1 MSNLRLF
8 GFIVGCCGLILTFLI
23 YRGSRWKRANFVL
36 LSFFNISLITVCLY
50 PDVVN
55 FIRDAFLLK
64 QSERGRILV
73 LLILSNIFLLFF
85 TVYTKSKT
93 ENLRIQFDKL
103 VRSLGAA
110 PLHIE
115 GKGNGNIKP
124 IMVVIPAFNE
134 AVNLKELL
142 PQIPQRINDLEVGIL
157 VIDDGSTDDT
167 GRVAEQLGCVSVRNM
182 INRGQGAASR
192 LGYDILTQNN
202 VAVGV
207 TMDADNQHRPDDLPE
222 LVAPILEDRY
232 DLVIGSRILGHE
244 SSPGS
249 AVRYFGVRLFSS
261 IISMV
266 IPARVTDCSS
276 GFKAF
281 NIQKLKQMHLT
292 EDQFQSAEVIIEAA
306 KKGLRIGEVPIT
318 IENRAHG
325 KSKKGPDW
333 SYGLNFSKTIV
344 KTWWRR

>member
-8 GFIVGCCGLILTFLI
+8 GFIIGCSGLILTFLV
-23 YRGSRWKRANFVL
+23 YRGSRWKRTNFVL
-36 LSFFNISLITVCLY
+36 LSFFSISLITVCLY
-50 PDVVN
+50 PDVLN

-64 QSERGRILV
+64 NSERGRILA

-93 ENLRIQFDKL
+93 ENLRLQFDKL

-110 PLHIE
+110 ALHIKE
-115 GKGNGNIKP
+115 GVDDDIKP

-134 AVNLKELL
+134 AVNLRELL
-142 PQIPQRINDLEVGIL
+142 PQIPSRINDLEVGVL
-157 VIDDGSTDDT
+157 VIDDGSTDNT
-167 GRVAEQLGCVSVRNM
+167 GDIAEQMGCISVRNM

-192 LGYDILTQNN
+192 LGYDILTQND
-202 VAVGV
+202 VTVGV
-207 TMDADNQHRPDDLPE
+207 TMDADNQHRPTDLPK
-222 LVAPILEDRY
+222 LVAPIVAGRY

-249 AVRYFGVRLFSS
+249 AVRYFGVRLFSK
-261 IISMV
+261 IISLV
-266 IPARVTDCSS
+266 IPASITDCSS

-281 NIQKLKQMHLT
+281 NIQKLKQMRLT

-318 IENRAHG
+318 IEHRVHG
-325 KSKKGPDW
+325 KSKKGTDW